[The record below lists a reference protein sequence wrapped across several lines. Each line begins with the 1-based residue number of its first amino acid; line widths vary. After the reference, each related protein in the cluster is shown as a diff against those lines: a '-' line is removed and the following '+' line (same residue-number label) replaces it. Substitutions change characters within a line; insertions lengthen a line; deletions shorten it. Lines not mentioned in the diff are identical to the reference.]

1 MDTVTPAAVSR
12 VFLVDDATEVR
23 RRLARLLA
31 LTPGVEI
38 AGECGGVE
46 RAFEIIVASEA
57 HIAVLDPCFAG
68 KTNLVLIE
76 ALSRAR
82 PSIVSIVLTN
92 HCASACR
99 RACEAAGADF
109 FFDKTAEFELACH
122 TVETLANARR
132 AHFA

>member
-1 MDTVTPAAVSR
+1 MDTAMSAPVSK
-12 VFLVDDATEVR
+12 VFLVDDAAEVR

-31 LTPGVEI
+31 LIPGVVI
-38 AGECGGVE
+38 AGESGGGE
-46 RAFEIIVASEA
+46 RAFEIIVASQA
-57 HIAVLDPCFAG
+57 DVAVLDPCFG
-68 KTNLVLIE
+68 GRTNLVLIQ

-109 FFDKTAEFELACH
+109 FFDKTAEFTLACRA
-122 TVETLANARR
+122 VETIVNARR
-132 AHFA
+132 ARSA